1 MRAATLPEPAQ
12 PASYPL
18 TPELAREL
26 RRVTPWDFP
35 LLAAVVLLLGL
46 GAILVYSATI
56 NEMTL
61 ATGDGARKLKSH
73 LAHVALGLGAL
84 AFFTYFPFRK
94 LRPLI
99 YPVLFGNLL
108 LLLAVLIVGVEA
120 GNARRW
126 LNLAIV
132 NFQPTELAKLV
143 FIGFLAHSIAKKS
156 GNIRNIL
163 VATVPHGIIY
173 GMIMILCMLQ
183 PDFGTSVLLLLMM
196 FAMLFVGGTR
206 TSLLLGL
213 CAFAAWIATALIMGN
228 EMRQG
233 RLLATFDPW
242 SHRVGRGYQ
251 PANSQI
257 AIGSGELTGQGLG
270 FGGQTLTGHLPE
282 GENDFIISVLAEQLG
297 AIGVALVTVLSLLI
311 LVRGMRIAFQ
321 TEDPFGRLLAFG
333 ITLMLSLQAATNM
346 LVAVALVPTKGL
358 TFPFVSYGGSSMLVS
373 CAAVGM
379 LLNISRESRWEEV
392 RAAVPDLADAP
403 SETPSQTASP
413 RQQVP
418 GSRLARF
425 FARFRKRKT
434 PSVDEVLP

>member
-1 MRAATLPEPAQ
+1 M
-12 PASYPL
+12 
-18 TPELAREL
+18 
-26 RRVTPWDFP
+26 
-35 LLAAVVLLLGL
+35 
-46 GAILVYSATI
+46 
-56 NEMTL
+56 
-61 ATGDGARKLKSH
+61 
-73 LAHVALGLGAL
+73 
-84 AFFTYFPFRK
+84 
-94 LRPLI
+94 
-99 YPVLFGNLL
+99 
-108 LLLAVLIVGVEA
+108 LIVGVEA

-143 FIGFLAHSIAKKS
+143 FIAFLAHSIAKKS

-163 VATVPHGIIY
+163 VATVPHGLIY
-173 GMIMILCMLQ
+173 GVIVILCMLQ

-206 TSLLLGL
+206 MSLLVGL
-213 CAFAAWIATALIMGN
+213 LALAAWVATVLVMGN

-233 RLLATFDPW
+233 RFLAAFDPW

-257 AIGSGELTGQGLG
+257 AIGSGGVTGQGLG

-297 AIGVALVTVLSLLI
+297 TIGVVLVTVLSLVI
-311 LVRGMRIAFQ
+311 LVRGMQIAYR
-321 TEDPFGRLLAFG
+321 TEDPFGRLFAFG
-333 ITLMLSLQAATNM
+333 ITLMLSLQGATNM

-379 LLNISRESRWEEV
+379 LLNISREGRWDEV
-392 RAAVPDLADAP
+392 RAAVPELAEASPETSGQP
-403 SETPSQTASP
+403 SGP

-418 GSRLARF
+418 ASRLGRL
-425 FARFRKRKT
+425 FARFRKPRA